1 MSEQLLVVLD
11 ASALLALLHQ
21 EPGADRVRR
30 SIQSDKVVM
39 SAINYAEV
47 IAKHLQKGKDFGA
60 LRDNLQALGILII
73 PFDKELSEAVGQLKP
88 KTMHLGL
95 SLADCAC
102 LTLSRHINAIAL
114 TADTA
119 WGNLKNDF
127 NVEVIRSG
135 R

>member
-30 SIQSDKVVM
+30 SIQSDKIVM

-60 LRDNLQALGILII
+60 LRDNLQADYPVRQGI
-73 PFDKELSEAVGQLKP
+73 
-88 KTMHLGL
+88 
-95 SLADCAC
+95 
-102 LTLSRHINAIAL
+102 
-114 TADTA
+114 
-119 WGNLKNDF
+119 
-127 NVEVIRSG
+127 IRSSWTAQA
-135 R
+135 